1 MSDYVRKCKP
11 EGNAMNRLIAERAG
25 GRRSHDHDLCAFA
38 PPSLALAAH
47 CKQPGEFV
55 MVLVVLD
62 PRTGERVT
70 FEIAETPQGKRIVKS
85 VRTR

>member
-1 MSDYVRKCKP
+1 MH
-11 EGNAMNRLIAERAG
+11 ERHRPRAWFVWCG
-25 GRRSHDHDLCAFA
+25 FA
-38 PPSLALAAH
+38 QPFLQLRAH
-47 CKQPGEFV
+47 CKQPGESH

>member
-1 MSDYVRKCKP
+1 M
-11 EGNAMNRLIAERAG
+11 RAVCG
-25 GRRSHDHDLCAFA
+25 FTQL
-38 PPSLALAAH
+38 SLALAAH